1 MPRLCAKA
9 GGACSAGLLF
19 EWDASTLEELR
30 RLRCEDDCGPVLSKT
45 ACGDL
50 VIASGQDDDDE
61 CLRVWNTATG
71 ASDHVLRGHTAA
83 VWCVALSGQHLV
95 SGSGDKTVK
104 VWSME
109 GTGSWPCLVTI
120 AVHTHGVWA
129 VVVWEGR
136 VISGSEDKTIVVSDI
151 VTRQHEVTL
160 DAHTRAYA
168 LAVSGRTLVSTGW
181 DCTIGVWAL
190 GTWSH
195 LRWIRVIEH
204 VPDARLCLCLAV
216 SGSMLLCGGQRKG
229 PGDRSGFVVVLDSD
243 TLSYQHTL
251 RFDRSVSRL
260 LSVRGEVWGRLDF
273 NVVVWGKAEREE
285 GLGMSEAGMA

>member
-109 GTGSWPCLVTI
+109 GTGSWLCLGTI
-120 AVHTHGVWA
+120 AVHTNDVWA

-136 VISGSEDKTIVVSDI
+136 VISGSGDETIVVSDI
-151 VTRQHEVTL
+151 VTRQHEATL
-160 DAHTRAYA
+160 DAHTCGVYA
-168 LAVSGRTLVSTGW
+168 LAVSGRTLLSTGV
-181 DCTIGVWAL
+181 DCTIRVWAL

-195 LRWIRVIEH
+195 LKMVRVSEH
-204 VPDARLCLCLAV
+204 VPDAGWCSCLAV
-216 SGSMLLCGGQRKG
+216 SGSMLLCGGYCKDG
-229 PGDRSGFVVVLDSD
+229 RSGFMVVLESD
-243 TLSYQHTL
+243 TLTCQHTL
-251 RFDRSVSRL
+251 RLDHYVNSL
-260 LSVRGEVWGRLDF
+260 LSVRGEVWGAIGSGK
-273 NVVVWGKAEREE
+273 VVVWGKAEQGE
-285 GLGMSEAGMA
+285 GSGMSEAGRA